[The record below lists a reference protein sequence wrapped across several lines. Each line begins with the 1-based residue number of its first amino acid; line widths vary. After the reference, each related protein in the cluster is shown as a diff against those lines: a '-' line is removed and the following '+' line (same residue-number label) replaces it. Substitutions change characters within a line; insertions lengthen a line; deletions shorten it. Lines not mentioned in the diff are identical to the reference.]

1 MVLNDVDKSA
11 VAIVGGG
18 TAGCATALALSAR
31 GVRNVLVID
40 KQAQARW
47 RIGESVPPATG
58 PILQRLGVWEAFRAQ
73 QHLPSAGSCAGW
85 GRAQLAYNDAIL
97 DKQGKGWHLDR
108 PAFDSMLS
116 EQAARR
122 GARIADGYRFHDIE
136 RRDDGFV
143 LDVQDPA
150 GAHCRVATEFLVDA
164 TGIAAGAVRRL
175 GVARNQI
182 DCLVVIGTIVT
193 LGKPKEV
200 PSQALVEA
208 CEDGWW
214 YAAKLPEGRMIVA
227 MAVEPEQRGRYT
239 QPEVWHAALAA
250 TRHVA
255 GWLEKGRATVT
266 IEQALET
273 ALAPTAILSC
283 VVGEGWLAVG
293 DAASSYDPIA
303 AQGVLKALADGEAAA
318 EAIAAYRSG
327 QDRSFLRSYQDEIF
341 ARFRDYL
348 RVREQLYLQEQ
359 RWPNAAFWR
368 RRWFCQE

>member
-1 MVLNDVDKSA
+1 
-11 VAIVGGG
+11 
-18 TAGCATALALSAR
+18 
-31 GVRNVLVID
+31 
-40 KQAQARW
+40 
-47 RIGESVPPATG
+47 
-58 PILQRLGVWEAFRAQ
+58 
-73 QHLPSAGSCAGW
+73 
-85 GRAQLAYNDAIL
+85 
-97 DKQGKGWHLDR
+97 
-108 PAFDSMLS
+108 
-116 EQAARR
+116 
-122 GARIADGYRFHDIE
+122 
-136 RRDDGFV
+136 
-143 LDVQDPA
+143 
-150 GAHCRVATEFLVDA
+150 
-164 TGIAAGAVRRL
+164 VRRL

-182 DCLVVIGTIVT
+182 DCLLVIGTAFS
-193 LGKPKEV
+193 LGEPNEV

-214 YAAKLPEGRMIVA
+214 YAAKLPQGRMIVA
-227 MAVEPEQRGRYT
+227 MAVEPEQRAQYA
-239 QPEVWHAALAA
+239 QPEAWHAALAA

-266 IEQALET
+266 TAHALET

-303 AQGVLKALADGEAAA
+303 AQGVIKALADGEAAA
-318 EAIAAYRSG
+318 EAIAAYRRG
-327 QDRSFLRSYQDEIF
+327 QDPSYLHAYQHEIF